1 LKQLLTR
8 IIYILVLLSALTS
21 GAQASSIKNIDQL
34 DLKQY
39 NGKVVY
45 LDFWASW
52 CKPCQKS
59 FPWMN
64 DMVQRYPVRE
74 FKLITINLDSNQKAM
89 NDFLSRVPALFDIY
103 HDPSGTLA
111 EKFQLQGMPT
121 SYLIDKSGKVVTR
134 HIGFQTEL
142 ISEYEAEIEE
152 LLSSNSL
159 TVLSPN

>member
-1 LKQLLTR
+1 MKSIMHQSLTR
-8 IIYILVLLSALTS
+8 CIYSLVLLLILVPI
-21 GAQASSIKNIDQL
+21 AQASSIKNIEQL

-39 NGKVVY
+39 IGKVVY

-64 DMVQRYPVRE
+64 GMVQRYPAE
-74 FKLITINLDSNQKAM
+74 GFKIVTINLDSDSKAM
-89 NDFLSRVPALFDIY
+89 NEFLSRVPADFDIF

-121 SYLIDKSGKVVTR
+121 SYLIDKSGKVVSR
-134 HIGFQTEL
+134 HIGFQTEE
-142 ISEYEAEIEE
+142 IPAYEKEIES
-152 LLSSNSL
+152 LL
-159 TVLSPN
+159 